1 MYLRGCYLHEA
12 DDGNHFYDGEDKLG
26 FTIAFHAKHVDDY
39 DDEEEYRDENGALEA
54 LVPV

>member
-1 MYLRGCYLHEA
+1 MCLREGYLHEA
-12 DDGNHFYDGEDKLG
+12 DDGNHFNDGEDELG
-26 FTIAFHAKHVDDY
+26 FTIAFYAKHVDDY